1 MRPVWP
7 GAVRWS
13 TAGAALNPPDA
24 RPVLRRDSVAVRLA
38 KDTSGTGAQFQCAVI
53 LMAARAV
60 HGRALAALGRRAA
73 QRLTEFDA
81 QGVANLAWALSTLRS
96 PCEPLLQQTL
106 TQSHSHL

>member
-1 MRPVWP
+1 MSNVPPKRN
-7 GAVRWS
+7 
-13 TAGAALNPPDA
+13 ALH
-24 RPVLRRDSVAVRLA
+24 A
-38 KDTSGTGAQFQCAVI
+38 KLGHVDVFLSAVI

-96 PCEPLLQQTL
+96 PCAALGIREWVEVR
-106 TQSHSHL
+106 